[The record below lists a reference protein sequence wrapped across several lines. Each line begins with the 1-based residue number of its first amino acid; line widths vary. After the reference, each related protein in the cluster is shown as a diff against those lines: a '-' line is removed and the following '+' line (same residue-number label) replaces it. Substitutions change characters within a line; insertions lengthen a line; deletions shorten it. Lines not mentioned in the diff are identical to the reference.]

1 MIYRLSYLHFAL
13 EIQEPCFQDFL
24 RCGPSWVDIYT
35 IDIAGSEAEAEENA
49 QRELEPTKT
58 PTAPQRDSDGP
69 KEEAS
74 GSRADAA
81 KLAPAK

>member
-1 MIYRLSYLHFAL
+1 M
-13 EIQEPCFQDFL
+13 
-24 RCGPSWVDIYT
+24 T
-35 IDIAGSEAEAEENA
+35 DIAGSEAEAKENA

-58 PTAPQRDSDGP
+58 PTAPQRDSDVP

-74 GSRADAA
+74 GIRADAA